1 MQPDIVRVFRLQWKT
16 LLIIFYCFFFTFL
29 IFFLQFLCRRFLRNC
44 LTDFLQILGSMHY
57 HLNFVPMFNFLK
69 IHFRSLFPFYC
80 FWMTFLSEYLLK
92 NDSNQKVKIPRPDR
106 RHLNRAL
113 GFQKFLLWMLRG
125 IKIEVTPLQCSTL
138 FCCEDFSEITET
150 IMIYG
155 GFSSNL

>member
-57 HLNFVPMFNFLK
+57 HLNFAPMFNFLK

-80 FWMTFLSEYLLK
+80 FWMTFLSDYLLK

-125 IKIEVTPLQCSTL
+125 IKIEVTPQHFFAAKISLR
-138 FCCEDFSEITET
+138 
-150 IMIYG
+150 
-155 GFSSNL
+155 